1 MNFYHCLLKNAKT
14 VRDDQTSFKRLAQS
28 SDPKVRCTTYNGWIK
43 QIKKCCQMLLEFD
56 TLFDPNDPSFIG
68 QISKPYANE
77 ALNLFLH
84 SEVDTAMAN
93 NLKTFEHALQ
103 RQRPIVKPF
112 STRIA
117 TLVAILVV
125 KVAVLAMVVAVA
137 AAVAVVTVLS
147 ATSQLRPPLQV
158 PLRQPPRPANSLF
171 IVFFVVVEFHNFHLE
186 IHSATQVLL
195 ER

>member
-1 MNFYHCLLKNAKT
+1 VERKQKLYQCLLKNAKT

-43 QIKKCCQMLLEFD
+43 QIKKCC
-56 TLFDPNDPSFIG
+56 PSFIG